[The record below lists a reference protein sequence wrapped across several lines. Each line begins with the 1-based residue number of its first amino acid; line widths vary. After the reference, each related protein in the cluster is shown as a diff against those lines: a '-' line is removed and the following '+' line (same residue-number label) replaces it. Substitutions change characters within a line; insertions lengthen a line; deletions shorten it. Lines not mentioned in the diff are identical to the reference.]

1 MCPSCKGTLKTMI
14 RTHHVNQVTR
24 VDDTLTETD
33 GQSYKRSNRP
43 EEDTFGIPDQPRQQ
57 FQGFRVLGKR
67 TFAAAT
73 SLIAIVAL
81 MNLNNNSVEPDPQF
95 ENWSTGLEGGKENVL
110 DQNHLDLFN

>member
-1 MCPSCKGTLKTMI
+1 MI

-24 VDDTLTETD
+24 VDETMGEGD

-43 EEDTFGIPDQPRQQ
+43 EDDTFAAPSEQRQQ

-81 MNLNNNSVEPDPQF
+81 MNLNNNSVEPDPEF
-95 ENWSTGLEGGKENVL
+95 ENWTTILEQNEENKL
-110 DQNHLDLFN
+110 DQNHIDLFN